1 MRANQYYEKTALN
14 GQSTFIPRG
23 KGLGGSSAIN
33 FMHAVFPSRSSI
45 DAWEKLGNPAWSFDD
60 LSPYYQR
67 FGTRHAPSPE
77 HRAISRMA
85 GYDDSYSSS
94 GPVQMSF
101 GQGFGPVN
109 SAWMDAHSALGVG
122 PTKHDEMSGAVVGA
136 FQNAACIDPVTKTRS
151 YAASAY
157 YSEEVRKRA
166 NLTVLTDTLVT
177 KIELHRQQLPATATG
192 VQIMPKDGAVQFVAA
207 RKEVILAAGV
217 VQSPQILELS
227 GIGNATLLEKHN
239 IPVVIDLPGVG
250 ENLQDHIQVCQTY
263 KVRDG
268 IPSIDMFRD
277 PQIVQA
283 AIEQYK
289 NNGDGPLG
297 AQTSSTSYLPIID
310 DQGPLST
317 ASKTA
322 LLQGVLPDASGRND
336 VLREM
341 LSQPDTPAH
350 SLVLFGAQINTDM
363 KDLAHFGSH
372 ILPLQDGNH
381 LTVLNALS
389 HPLSR
394 GSCHINSADVSKAP
408 ALETGYMTDP
418 TDLEIMAR
426 AVMFVDKL
434 MSTDPLA
441 STVVQPTE
449 DRVDTLEKAKAVVK
463 DRTIS
468 NCHSCGTC
476 AMLPADKGG
485 VVSDQL
491 IVHGT
496 TNLRVVDASIFPL
509 IPLGN
514 IQTSVYAVAERAAD
528 MIQGKV

>member
-1 MRANQYYEKTALN
+1 
-14 GQSTFIPRG
+14 
-23 KGLGGSSAIN
+23 
-33 FMHAVFPSRSSI
+33 MHTVFPSRASI
-45 DAWEKLGNPAWSFDD
+45 DAWEKLGNPGWSFNDM
-60 LSPYYQR
+60 SPYYQK

-77 HRAISRMA
+77 HRAISRMT

-122 PTKHDEMSGAVVGA
+122 PTRHDEMSGAVVGA
-136 FQNAACIDPVTKTRS
+136 YQNAACIDPVTKTRS

-157 YSEEVRKRA
+157 YSETVRKRT
-166 NLTVLTDTLVT
+166 NLTVLTETTVT
-177 KIELHRQQLPATATG
+177 KIELQRQGPKATATG
-192 VQIMPKDGAVQFVAA
+192 VQIRTSTGALQTIKA
-207 RKEVILAAGV
+207 RKEVILAAGA

-227 GIGNATLLEKHN
+227 GIGNAALLRKHG
-239 IPVVIDLPGVG
+239 IAVVVDLPGVG
-250 ENLQDHIQVCQTY
+250 ENLQDHPQACQTY

-283 AIEQYK
+283 AIEQYQ

-310 DQGPLST
+310 DQGLLPT
-317 ASKTA
+317 ESKTV
-322 LLQGVLPDASGRND
+322 LLQGATLDASGRTA
-336 VLREM
+336 VLQEM
-341 LSQPDTPAH
+341 LSQPSTPAH
-350 SLVLFGAQINTDM
+350 SLVLFLAQINTDM

-372 ILPLQDGNH
+372 IMPLQEGNH

-389 HPLSR
+389 HPFSR
-394 GSCHINSADVSKAP
+394 GSCHIQSADISTAP

-426 AVMFVDKL
+426 AAMFVDKL
-434 MSTDPLA
+434 MSTEPLA
-441 STVVQPTE
+441 STVVQPRE
-449 DRVDTLEKAKAVVK
+449 DKLDTLEKAKAHVK

-468 NCHSCGTC
+468 NCHLCGTC
-476 AMLPADKGG
+476 AMLPEDKGG
-485 VVSDQL
+485 VVSSRL

-528 MIQGKV
+528 IICGKA